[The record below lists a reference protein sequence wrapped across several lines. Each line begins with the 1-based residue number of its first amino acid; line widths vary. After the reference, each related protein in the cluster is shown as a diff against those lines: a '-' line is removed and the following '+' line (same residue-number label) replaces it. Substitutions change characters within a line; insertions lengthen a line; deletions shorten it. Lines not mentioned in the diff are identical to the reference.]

1 MRILPTKRPEDMQFF
16 VTFPSLPMAS
26 PSTRLP
32 ETFSPSSFSHG
43 RASFAAQ
50 ATPETLT

>member
-1 MRILPTKRPEDMQFF
+1 MRVPLAKRPEDMQFF
-16 VTFPSLPMAS
+16 AKSPSLPVAS

-32 ETFSPSSFSHG
+32 ETFAPSSFSHG

>member
-1 MRILPTKRPEDMQFF
+1 MRVPLAKRPEDMQFF
-16 VTFPSLPMAS
+16 AKSPYLPVAS

-32 ETFSPSSFSHG
+32 ETFSPSSLSHG
-43 RASFAAQ
+43 RARFAAQ

>member
-1 MRILPTKRPEDMQFF
+1 MRILPIKRPEDMQFF
-16 VTFPSLPMAS
+16 AKSPSLPVAS
-26 PSTRLP
+26 PSTRLL